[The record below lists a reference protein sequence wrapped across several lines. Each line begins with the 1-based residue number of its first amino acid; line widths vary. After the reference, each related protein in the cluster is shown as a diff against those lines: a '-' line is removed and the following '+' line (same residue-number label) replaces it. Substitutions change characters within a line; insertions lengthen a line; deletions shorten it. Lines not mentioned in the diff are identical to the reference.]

1 MIILIFF
8 YAFTYILVVSVMIK
22 KYMKYGKFLL
32 LSFGILLLL
41 TFIISIFNYFDI
53 LKENVFSIFKFIVI
67 FLSFFTGGIY
77 IGSNSLSK
85 GYLSGLIG
93 AFLGIVLA
101 FIITILAKNL
111 TVSFLYFILNLLIAS
126 LSGSIIGINLK
137 QKK

>member
-1 MIILIFF
+1 MF
-8 YAFTYILVVSVMIK
+8 K
-22 KYMKYGKFLL
+22 KYMKYGKFLI

-53 LKENVFSIFKFIVI
+53 LKENVFSIFKFIII

-77 IGSNSLSK
+77 IGSKSLSK

-93 AFLGIVLA
+93 ACLATFIA
-101 FIITILAKNL
+101 FIITVLARNL
-111 TVSFLYFILNLLIAS
+111 TVSFLYFILICFISSLI
-126 LSGSIIGINLK
+126 GSITGINLK

>member
-8 YAFTYILVVSVMIK
+8 YAFTYILVVIVMFK

-85 GYLSGLIG
+85 GYLSG
-93 AFLGIVLA
+93 
-101 FIITILAKNL
+101 
-111 TVSFLYFILNLLIAS
+111 
-126 LSGSIIGINLK
+126 
-137 QKK
+137 